1 MGNFGELVGTVQ
13 RNCHISDAQHASD
26 HTLCVFLL
34 KMRELY
40 RWEHDIPFSRPL
52 PKDDVSHWLAN
63 RERLWQDLD
72 ACAFESLPL
81 AGGAADPFESEII
94 NRELLPLGYVYSG
107 GYGRHNKPNFF
118 LGRLERVERHDD
130 CRVIV
135 SSCEYARDLD
145 APPAMLQGRTIY
157 VRLESL
163 RRFLWEKIE
172 EANWSHSRE
181 AMDHALAGYG
191 MDRGVDGALDR
202 MTEAESRSMILHEL
216 GELRVGDLLGEKWN
230 GMLLALSPSRAE
242 IQARALRD
250 ILADNLSTL
259 PALIA
264 EGNWPSL
271 HFFFAN
277 FSGMRRHL
285 FPRLREAYERA
296 TADRSFA
303 PLSRC
308 LETETPRLLDAARAM
323 LALHE
328 SGREG
333 IDCAVEN
340 MLVSANA

>member
-1 MGNFGELVGTVQ
+1 MKNFGELVGAVQ

-26 HTLCVFLL
+26 HTLCIFLL

-40 RWEHDIPFSRPL
+40 RWEHDIPLSHPL
-52 PKDDVSHWLAN
+52 PKDDVSRWIAD
-63 RERLWQDLD
+63 REQQWEALSAHD
-72 ACAFESLPL
+72 FEPLPL
-81 AGGAADPFESEII
+81 SGAAANPFESDAV
-94 NRELLPLGYVYSG
+94 NHELLPQGYVYSG

-118 LGRLERVERHDD
+118 LGSLERIERRDN
-130 CRVIV
+130 CTVIV

-157 VRLESL
+157 VRLESV

-172 EANWSHSRE
+172 EAGWHHSRE
-181 AMDHALAGYG
+181 TMDRALAEYG
-191 MDRGVDGALDR
+191 MNHGMDAALDR
-202 MTEAESRSMILHEL
+202 MTEAESRVMILHEL
-216 GELRVGDLLGEKWN
+216 GELKAGDLLGEKWN
-230 GMLLALSPSRAE
+230 DMLLRLTPSRAE

-264 EGNWPSL
+264 DDNWPSL

-285 FPRLREAYERA
+285 FPRLREAYGRA
-296 TADRSFA
+296 VADRTFA
-303 PLSRC
+303 PLRDC
-308 LETETPRLLDAARAM
+308 LDSDTPRLLDAARAM
-323 LALHE
+323 LSMHE
-328 SGREG
+328 SGSKA